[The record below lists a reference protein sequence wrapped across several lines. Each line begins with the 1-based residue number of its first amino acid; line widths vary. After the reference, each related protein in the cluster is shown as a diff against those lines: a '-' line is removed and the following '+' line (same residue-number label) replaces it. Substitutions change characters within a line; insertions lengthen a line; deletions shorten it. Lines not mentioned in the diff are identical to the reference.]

1 MDFRSVSKSWYGPRH
16 SWESLEDLDNGRGLQ
31 GNRCCWV
38 CFKSFFL
45 ESWVDA
51 DYPLPTDSIMSAS
64 RSDTG
69 HLRPLVE
76 SLIFKVNYRIFAR
89 RWVGPGN
96 MASRSLSI
104 STVYF
109 AETIFFVDLTNI
121 CTHIGA
127 PGSQNGFVL
136 SIAFLL
142 KRINMDFFADS
153 IILVRR
159 RITRA
164 HISSY
169 LCIIVANWGCSEW
182 HKAQSN
188 VDRSNAIIEQIAFMF
203 KDQTGVVSAIAPLN
217 ECVSIN
223 THLYSLSFSRRRP
236 AGFKGQDIIDTTK
249 QVCIHRVYSLLILI
263 FFLLD

>member
-1 MDFRSVSKSWYGPRH
+1 MFQVFL
-16 SWESLEDLDNGRGLQ
+16 SWELAWLPPFYRLNHVRLPIGYWAFETSAGEPYIKGQLPYLRKAVSWAQKHGLKVIVDLHGMLRWNHSL
-31 GNRCCWV
+31 
-38 CFKSFFL
+38 
-45 ESWVDA
+45 A
-51 DYPLPTDSIMSAS
+51 
-64 RSDTG
+64 
-69 HLRPLVE
+69 
-76 SLIFKVNYRIFAR
+76 
-89 RWVGPGN
+89 
-96 MASRSLSI
+96 
-104 STVYF
+104 
-109 AETIFFVDLTNI
+109 DLTNI

-136 SIAFLL
+136 LLRSLL
-142 KRINMDFFADS
+142 KRVNMVFFADS

-159 RITRA
+159 RTTRA

-169 LCIIVANWGCSEW
+169 LRIIVANRGCSEW

-223 THLYSLSFSRRRP
+223 NDSYSFSSSHRRP

-249 QVCIHRVYSLLILI
+249 QVCISPSL
-263 FFLLD
+263 